1 MDFTRIIENI
11 IAELQQESN
20 ALRSKI
26 KDLEASS
33 NTLTINLEESYK
45 KLSEV
50 TAEIVIIK
58 SEKDI
63 LSGKLNRLNFEYHEL
78 SEKIAQQD
86 VNRDNFQREI
96 NNLQEK
102 LTENVQE
109 NLQFQDMENEI
120 GRLLD
125 LVNNAIQESD
135 HPAVPSDGSA
145 IKSLELLLK
154 ILVDRYINLVAEK
167 SMPEDSTG
175 SVPKDAMELVC
186 AANQI
191 STSNSELGDVPHN
204 IAQELSSMRVELDN
218 AISNLNLLTDEKNEF
233 MERCLFLSGEIEA
246 ISRQQ
251 ESLKEEMATEIEK
264 NKLLS
269 SQLDVICNE
278 KNAMREHLTQEEE
291 KSASIRE
298 KLNIAVRKG
307 KGLVQ
312 QRDGL
317 KEEIEKMN
325 IMITHLN
332 SERNRQVE
340 ALESE
345 KEILENQFKETV
357 QHLANTNQTLI
368 VSAEQEAKKSKR
380 TAELLLAELNEVQE
394 RTDILQEEIGKA
406 EAALFE
412 AYKRKDATD
421 WFMRDFDLL
430 SHVEAFMEFI
440 ETGKDFK
447 SPVNFPA
454 DNPLHEVNFVYDLSN
469 FKSHGPTEGCNLTYN
484 LAFGVECVLDCLSE
498 FNDLKIK
505 LQKQSF
511 SLAEQTSHLVKN
523 IDSIRDAEAV
533 VRSSTTELESA
544 KAAIC
549 SLEKQVEAMIN
560 DKKSLELRV
569 SELSSL
575 EVSLDE
581 LNRRVKPLNDA
592 LTAKDQEIETLK
604 EALDEEEMLVE
615 RLENRNKELRSTIEE
630 KTNTLENLEASHE
643 KTLAKLSTTVNKFDQ
658 LYNLSESLVAE
669 VENLQSQ
676 LQSRE
681 SDISFLRQE
690 VTRCTNE
697 LLASQGSNK
706 RHLSGAKEFLK
717 WLNMTISRLGLI
729 DIHMNGDENQ
739 IHAFTNILDKSITS
753 IMAELEDLR
762 AKVSQQMKMA
772 LPGRKFNNDQI
783 AISIDVE
790 KGKNIIDDDDDDK
803 GFLGNCPEALEDDEA
818 TWAI

>member
-26 KDLEASS
+26 RDLEASS
-33 NTLTINLEESYK
+33 NTLTVNLEESYK
-45 KLSEV
+45 KLLEG

-63 LSGKLNRLNFEYHEL
+63 LSEKLNRLNFEYHEL

-145 IKSLELLLK
+145 IKRLELLLK

-175 SVPKDAMELVC
+175 SVPKDAVELVC

-204 IAQELSSMRVELDN
+204 IAQELSSMRIEFDN

-233 MERCLFLSGEIEA
+233 ME
-246 ISRQQ
+246 
-251 ESLKEEMATEIEK
+251 
-264 NKLLS
+264 
-269 SQLDVICNE
+269 
-278 KNAMREHLTQEEE
+278 REHLTQEEE

-357 QHLANTNQTLI
+357 QHLANKNQTLT
-368 VSAEQEAKKSKR
+368 SAEQEAKKSKR

-394 RTDILQEEIGKA
+394 RTDILQEELGKA

-412 AYKRKDATD
+412 AYKQKDAAE
-421 WFMRDFDLL
+421 FARAYAFRHLEEINLL
-430 SHVEAFMEFI
+430 YSEERGKQI
-440 ETGKDFK
+440 E
-447 SPVNFPA
+447 
-454 DNPLHEVNFVYDLSN
+454 
-469 FKSHGPTEGCNLTYN
+469 N
-484 LAFGVECVLDCLSE
+484 LA
-498 FNDLKIK
+498 
-505 LQKQSF
+505 
-511 SLAEQTSHLVKN
+511 
-523 IDSIRDAEAV
+523 
-533 VRSSTTELESA
+533 
-544 KAAIC
+544 
-549 SLEKQVEAMIN
+549 
-560 DKKSLELRV
+560 
-569 SELSSL
+569 
-575 EVSLDE
+575 
-581 LNRRVKPLNDA
+581 
-592 LTAKDQEIETLK
+592 
-604 EALDEEEMLVE
+604 
-615 RLENRNKELRSTIEE
+615 ELRSGIG
-630 KTNTLENLEASHE
+630 
-643 KTLAKLSTTVNKFDQ
+643 Q
-658 LYNLSESLVAE
+658 LVYE
-669 VENLQSQ
+669 
-676 LQSRE
+676 
-681 SDISFLRQE
+681 
-690 VTRCTNE
+690 
-697 LLASQGSNK
+697 
-706 RHLSGAKEFLK
+706 
-717 WLNMTISRLGLI
+717 
-729 DIHMNGDENQ
+729 
-739 IHAFTNILDKSITS
+739 
-753 IMAELEDLR
+753 
-762 AKVSQQMKMA
+762 
-772 LPGRKFNNDQI
+772 
-783 AISIDVE
+783 
-790 KGKNIIDDDDDDK
+790 
-803 GFLGNCPEALEDDEA
+803 GF
-818 TWAI
+818 